1 MVGSIAISPQELD
14 SGRRTIDGIARA
26 TFWKD
31 RGCVS
36 SSYRLIRISANNI
49 VRANFWRDSRC
60 ANCSY
65 GLAVGS
71 IAIRLYHCMGSLNSW
86 RHSANCMKAVFGR
99 TQGVR
104 IINLGSWSVA

>member
-31 RGCVS
+31 RGCAS
-36 SSYRLIRISANNI
+36 SSYRLIRISADNI
-49 VRANFWRDSRC
+49 VRANFWRDSRR

-71 IAIRLYHCMGSLNSW
+71 IVIRLYHCMGSLNSR
-86 RHSANCMKAVFGR
+86 RHSADGMKAVFGW
-99 TQGVR
+99 TQGARLV
-104 IINLGSWSVA
+104 NLGSWSVA